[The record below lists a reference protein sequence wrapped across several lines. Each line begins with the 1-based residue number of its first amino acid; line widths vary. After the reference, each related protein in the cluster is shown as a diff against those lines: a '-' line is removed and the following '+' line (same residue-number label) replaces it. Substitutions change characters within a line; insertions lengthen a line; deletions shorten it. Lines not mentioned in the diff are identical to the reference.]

1 MGKRQYTKIALKKK
15 KKQWFTIVAPREFNE
30 MEIGE
35 SLAPDTQSL
44 VNRRI
49 SLSLGFLTGDL
60 RRQNTKVLF
69 RINEIKN
76 DKATTEIIGYE
87 VMPSHI
93 RRMVKKEKSRIDDSF
108 KTETKDNVK
117 VVLKPFILTKTVTKG
132 SVLNNIRKRARE
144 FLTNEVKK
152 NNFNEVA
159 NSIIFSGIQRD
170 LRDNLKKIY
179 PCNIVEIRKFYRL

>member
-60 RRQNTKVLF
+60 SRQNTK
-69 RINEIKN
+69 
-76 DKATTEIIGYE
+76 G
-87 VMPSHI
+87 
-93 RRMVKKEKSRIDDSF
+93 RRR
-108 KTETKDNVK
+108 
-117 VVLKPFILTKTVTKG
+117 
-132 SVLNNIRKRARE
+132 RQAR
-144 FLTNEVKK
+144 T
-152 NNFNEVA
+152 
-159 NSIIFSGIQRD
+159 R
-170 LRDNLKKIY
+170 
-179 PCNIVEIRKFYRL
+179 

>member
-76 DKATTEIIGYE
+76 DKCSACGYSKKKKSMIGE
-87 VMPSHI
+87 
-93 RRMVKKEKSRIDDSF
+93 F
-108 KTETKDNVK
+108 KV
-117 VVLKPFILTKTVTKG
+117 PFEGVTKG
-132 SVLNNIRKRARE
+132 FKEIFEPIRMGVGGFRPRKEVGGFMARE
-144 FLTNEVKK
+144 
-152 NNFNEVA
+152 
-159 NSIIFSGIQRD
+159 
-170 LRDNLKKIY
+170 LKKAAEGKAKGLCFTAYEIY
-179 PCNIVEIRKFYRL
+179 KKAHGMLTW